1 MKILLVQPPLKSGT
15 MELSELY
22 LDEPLALETIATTV
36 YQHDVKILDMRVD
49 PSLEQELSDF
59 QPDVVATTSYTP
71 EVYRAIKVLEKAK
84 EYNSNIFTVI
94 GGHHATLM
102 PQDFYKS
109 SVDAIVIGE
118 GEITFRELINAYE
131 SGMDL
136 EKVNGL
142 ALPKNGKLI
151 FTPPREL
158 ISNLN
163 ETPLP
168 KRELTERY
176 RDKYFRLSWR
186 PLASLM
192 TSRGCAFRCN
202 FCSVWKHEHGK
213 YRVRSPERVVA
224 ELLTMKEKYI
234 SIHDDDFLQAPKRAE
249 KICDLIKEKGIQK
262 KYKILARADSVIRC
276 AKIIPRWKEIGLEV
290 VTLGLESFRDEELK
304 ALNKCATVGQNE
316 TAIKILHDNG
326 IVITA
331 QFIVNPNY
339 TKEDFDALAEYVI
352 KMKFRDPLFSILT
365 PLPATDL
372 YSQTKD
378 QLLTHNYEMFDLVHS
393 ILPTKLP
400 RKEFYQYYA
409 DLFRKC
415 YSNSNHKEDSDPF
428 RKKIVQQI
436 YSYLLNAYEVQQ

>member
-1 MKILLVQPPLKSGT
+1 MKILLVQPPLKSGA

-22 LDEPLALETIATTV
+22 LDEPLALETIASTV
-36 YQHDVKILDMRVD
+36 YQHDVKILDMRVN
-49 PSLEQELSDF
+49 PILEQELSDF

-102 PQDFYKS
+102 PQDFNKNFID
-109 SVDAIVIGE
+109 VVVIGE
-118 GEITFRELINAYE
+118 GEITFRELIDAYE
-131 SGMDL
+131 AGEKL
-136 EKVNGL
+136 EEVNGL
-142 ALPKNGKLI
+142 ALPKNGEMI

-158 ISNLN
+158 ISNLD
-163 ETPLP
+163 ETPFP
-168 KRELTERY
+168 ARELTERY
-176 RDKYFRLSWR
+176 RDKYYRLNWR

-224 ELLTMKEKYI
+224 ELLTIKEKYI

-249 KICDLIKEKGIQK
+249 KICDLIQKKGIQK
-262 KYKILARADSVIRC
+262 KYKILARSDSVIRC
-276 AKIIPRWKEIGLEV
+276 SEIIPKWKEIGLEI

-304 ALNKCATVGQNE
+304 ALNKCATVRQNE
-316 TAIKILHDNG
+316 IAIKILHAND
-326 IVITA
+326 IAITA

-352 KMKFRDPLFSILT
+352 KMKFRDPLFSVLT
-365 PLPATDL
+365 PMPATDL
-372 YSQTKD
+372 YLQTKE
-378 QLLTHNYEMFDLVHS
+378 QLLTHNYEMFDFAHAVL
-393 ILPTKLP
+393 LTKLP

-415 YSNSNHKEDSDPF
+415 YSNQNNIENLDPF
-428 RKKIVQQI
+428 REKIVHQI
-436 YSYLLNAYEVQQ
+436 YSYLLNAYEI